1 MLLSPGTIISG
12 TLKLNDLLD
21 KFAHELALHDHGE
34 NKQLIEEALTWA
46 KIDNVDGGCVDVMQ
60 DIINELSEKLN
71 DLCPQDYYF
80 GAHPD
85 DGADFGV
92 WKAEKMDWH
101 EGYEEW
107 LKHEGYGEWL
117 SEQEI
122 ESALADDKYQFAKE
136 QEEIEIDSQVAGI
149 LGKIKL

>member
-34 NKQLIEEALTWA
+34 NKKLIEEALTWA

-92 WKAEKMDWH
+92 WKVDWQ
-101 EGYEEW
+101 
-107 LKHEGYGEWL
+107 EGYGEWL